1 MAYDP
6 RIHHRRSI
14 RLRQFDYAQPGAYFI
29 TIVTGD
35 RSSVF
40 GVVEGSTVRLNAVGQ
55 MIDREWRRLSSRF
68 PNVKLDAFV
77 VMPNHIH
84 GILIIEDART
94 GTATNAHDLAPD
106 EPRRALTRDGGTA
119 DNATDHSLGVSRR
132 APTPSL
138 PPTHATFGAPMPGS
152 VATIVRAFKSSTTLR
167 VHRMKEGS
175 VGNLWHRNYYE
186 HVIRDQ
192 ADLNRIRKYIEDNLG
207 RWAEDRMK
215 DNETPASHQTQP

>member
-1 MAYDP
+1 MAENLSQD
-6 RIHHRRSI
+6 HRRSV
-14 RLRQFDYAQPGAYFI
+14 RLAGYDYSQSGAYFF
-29 TIVTGD
+29 TLCTVD
-35 RSSVF
+35 RTCLF
-40 GVVEGSTVRLNAVGQ
+40 GEVVEGEMKFNEWGEIVVE
-55 MIDREWRRLSSRF
+55 EWRRSAEIRQEIE
-68 PNVKLDAFV
+68 LDAFV